1 MFVIVSPADT
11 ADTSSGFSGGL
22 SVRLSLRPAPL
33 AAFVAAIF

>member
-1 MFVIVSPADT
+1 MFVVVSP